1 MTSLPLT
8 PIVDVY
14 YNLSPISAPRAEFN
28 LGCII
33 GTSAVISPTTRGVVF
48 QSTDE
53 MIEYGFTSTS
63 PEVLAA
69 QVYFAS
75 SSRPKKVYVARQDN
89 ESTYSTIGYTGAI
102 GNGNLVKIGSTT
114 YTIGDG
120 TEETTT
126 VEDLLAVALEAGF
139 TTASYVDSV
148 LTLLYTAAEAGS
160 EGILITLEVTKGEG
174 PDVGTVETTIGT
186 DAESPLD
193 AVIAA
198 RAANTDWYACAFC
211 EENTAEEDEA
221 VAAYIESAS
230 IYSTYFLKSSS
241 EAVFAGTAGNLFE
254 TLKGLKYNRTC
265 GFATLKP
272 YTHIA
277 SMAYALG
284 QISDKANSS
293 FTIAL
298 KGLNGTSVDALTSQQ
313 VTAVESNYG
322 NVYINRGSF
331 YDVVEKG
338 TVFSGA
344 YFDEIIQLDK
354 LVNSIQLNVMDLLYQ
369 NPKIPQ
375 TEGGVSR
382 IISTIVQANKNAV
395 KTGFIA
401 PGVWNGAPLLNLE
414 TGDYLPDGYVVQA
427 ESINEQSQAD
437 RDARKCPNIY
447 NCIKLA
453 GAIQSVV
460 VEIDVNR

>member
-33 GTSAVISPTTRGVVF
+33 GTSAVISPATRGVVF
-48 QSTDE
+48 LSVDE
-53 MIEYGFTSTS
+53 MIEYGFSSSS

-75 SSRPKKVYVARQDN
+75 STRPQKLYVARRLA
-89 ESTYSTIGYTGAI
+89 ESTYSTIGYTGPI
-102 GNGNLVKIGSTT
+102 GDGNTVKIGSTT

-126 VEDLLAVALEAGF
+126 IENLLSAALEAGF
-139 TTASYVDSV
+139 ETASYASSV
-148 LTLLYTAAEAGS
+148 LTLLYTASTAGS
-160 EGILITLEVTKGEG
+160 TGVLVTLEVAKGTG
-174 PDVGTVETTIGT
+174 ADVGEVESTIGL
-186 DAESPLD
+186 DAESPKEAL
-193 AVIAA
+193 IAA

-211 EENTAEEDEA
+211 EENTKEEELEA
-221 VAAYIESAS
+221 AAYIESAS
-230 IYSTYFLKSSS
+230 VYSTYFLKTSSS
-241 EAVFAGTAGNLFE
+241 DVLSGTAGNLFE
-254 TLKGLKYNRTC
+254 SLKGLKYNRTC

-277 SMAYALG
+277 SMAYAMG
-284 QISDKANSS
+284 QISDKVNSS

-298 KGLNGTSVDALTSQQ
+298 KGLNGTSADSFTSQQ
-313 VTAVESNYG
+313 VTNVENNYG

-331 YDVVEKG
+331 YDIVERG

-344 YFDEIIQLDK
+344 YYDEIIQLDK
-354 LVNSIQLNVMDLLYQ
+354 LVNNIQLNVMDLLYQ

-382 IISTIVQANKNAV
+382 IISTIIQANKTAV

-401 PGVWNGAPLLNLE
+401 PGVWNGAPILDLD
-414 TGDYLPDGYVVQA
+414 TGDYLPDGYAVQA
-427 ESINEQSQAD
+427 ESINNQSQAD

-460 VEIDVNR
+460 VEVDVNR